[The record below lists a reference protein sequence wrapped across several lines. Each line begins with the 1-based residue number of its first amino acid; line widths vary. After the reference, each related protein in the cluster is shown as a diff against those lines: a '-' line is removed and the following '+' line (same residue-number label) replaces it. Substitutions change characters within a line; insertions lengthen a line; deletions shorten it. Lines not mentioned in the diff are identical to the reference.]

1 MYFCIHRKQNTHL
14 GLVSEQAFDAL
25 NNENASAERSSW
37 LIFEISAAIMPHDGV
52 YISNGVSGQRQ
63 HPRNRIAQFTM
74 APKVHKDDEF
84 SKRNS
89 GKLSKKA
96 SSA

>member
-1 MYFCIHRKQNTHL
+1 MYFCIHRKQNKHL
-14 GLVSEQAFDAL
+14 GLVSELAFVAL
-25 NNENASAERSSW
+25 NNENASTKQSNW
-37 LIFEISAAIMPHDGV
+37 LIFEVSAAIMPHDGV

-63 HPRNRIAQFTM
+63 HPRNRRVQFKM
-74 APKVHKDDEF
+74 APKVHKDDKF